1 MMDSNYFANLIASAP
16 MQTSSRYFE
25 AGIYLVEIDNCKI
38 LLKSSTP
45 TSCKAVECTVIG
57 FKQCR
62 VPTNYTNLLGCVS

>member
-38 LLKSSTP
+38 FSNRQRRPRAT
-45 TSCKAVECTVIG
+45 VECTVIDSNNAELH
-57 FKQCR
+57 
-62 VPTNYTNLLGCVS
+62 NYTNLLGCVS